1 MSSSKY
7 EPTISDL
14 SKPYEQN
21 VIGFG
26 GIVKFAIGLFLLI
39 VITFILMKL
48 LSNVLADT
56 FNDAKVSNNPMAMS
70 DRERLPP
77 EPRLQTAPGFG
88 VESQH
93 GRVNFELGAP
103 QAEYRELK
111 HQWDEL
117 RENGL
122 KDAKTGAVTALPIE
136 EGIKKVLEGNVKA
149 KSGEEA
155 EHFAERSRT
164 YISDASSGRKATAT
178 RR

>member
-14 SKPYEQN
+14 NKPYEQN

-39 VITFILMKL
+39 VITFILMKF
-48 LSNVLADT
+48 LSDVLADT
-56 FNDAKVSNNPMAMS
+56 FHESKVSNNPMAMS
-70 DRERLPP
+70 DKERLPP

-93 GRVNFELGAP
+93 GRMNFELGAP

-111 HQWDEL
+111 HQWDEM
-117 RENGL
+117 REHGL
-122 KDAKTGAVTALPIE
+122 KDSKTGAVTALPIE
-136 EGIKKVLEGNVKA
+136 EGIKKVLEGNLKA

-155 EHFAERSRT
+155 EHFAERSRMF
-164 YISDASSGRKATAT
+164 ISDASSGRRATAK